1 MPGPPAPSQLA
12 WEVAESEP
20 QGASAR
26 VAEPPWSRQAPGKR
40 HLGPVASQ
48 RLRRLLSIQCPFLSS
63 SSAPTG
69 LRSGSPDVGCAR
81 QFLLAWCCR
90 LSVARLSG
98 SWAGRARGRLTSAG
112 GIPLLPGGGL
122 VCRCCSTTGPHICL
136 FSSKDGGVWKPPTTD
151 SVRIRL
157 PEKVRR
163 PRLNTLSGLT
173 VPVEEELSRGSHDLG
188 IDTRVAPGELGTEGS
203 WPWRS
208 VSA

>member
-69 LRSGSPDVGCAR
+69 LRSGSPDVGGAR

-90 LSVARLSG
+90 LPVARLSG

-122 VCRCCSTTGPHICL
+122 VCRCCSTMGPHICL
-136 FSSKDGGVWKPPTTD
+136 LSSKDGGVWKPPTTD
-151 SVRIRL
+151 PVFGSDCLKRFVG
-157 PEKVRR
+157 
-163 PRLNTLSGLT
+163 TLEYSQRT
-173 VPVEEELSRGSHDLG
+173 HSSRGG
-188 IDTRVAPGELGTEGS
+188 RTE
-203 WPWRS
+203 
-208 VSA
+208 